1 MRKYIFSLLSALFV
15 VGNNYAAQS
24 DFETHIFGHVSD
36 AKTGEMLPY
45 VNVIVAGTTIG
56 TTTDSTGHY
65 ILNDV
70 PEDEEFTVEVSTLG
84 YNTVTRTLKVSQGE
98 PIEIDF
104 ALTEQQLSLDAVVV
118 SANRNVTTRR
128 EAPSL
133 VSVLDHRL
141 FEVTTS
147 PTIAEG
153 LSFQSGVRVENNC
166 QNCGFTQVRLNGLDG
181 HYSQIL
187 IDSRPVFSAL
197 AGVYGLEHLPSNMI
211 ERIEVVRGGGSA
223 LYGASAI
230 GGTVNIITK
239 EPLHNSGSVSHTLSS
254 IGCTGALDNNTT
266 FNASLVSENNKA
278 GLMIYGQNRR
288 REGYDHDGDGFVE
301 IGEIDGQTIGARS
314 YIKLSPYTK
323 LSLEYHATKEYRR
336 GGDQLN
342 RPPHEA
348 FVAETTD
355 HIINSGG
362 ISVDG
367 TTADSRHKYS
377 AYISA
382 QDVKRDSY
390 YGSYMDP
397 NAYGYTHGFTTVIG
411 GQYMC
416 RFDRFLFLPAE
427 LTAGAE
433 YNLDMMKDTPLGEG
447 YIATNQTVHIYSAYL
462 QNEWKNETW
471 GFLIGGRADK
481 HNLID
486 RVILSPRV
494 NFRYNPTHNINLRA
508 VYSSGFR
515 APQAFDEDL
524 HVTIVGGERTRI
536 VLADDLKEERS
547 HTFSISGDMYHTFN
561 NGVQGNLMVEGFYT
575 ILKDVFTLENTGET
589 TDDGAAT
596 VLERRN
602 GSGAT
607 VMGINLE
614 GRLAFSPWLQLQ
626 LGGTLQRSRYAEPE
640 KWSNDESV
648 PTETRMFRSPDSYA
662 YMTATVTPV
671 RRFDISVTGTY
682 TGPMLVQ
689 HFAGYIEK
697 DIAVMTNPFFDM
709 GLKLSY
715 EFKIYRSIGLQIN
728 GGVKNIFNAY
738 QKDFD
743 QGADRDAGYVYGPSL
758 PRTLFFGAK
767 LTF

>member
-1 MRKYIFSLLSALFV
+1 MKRIISIFLSAISLA
-15 VGNNYAAQS
+15 GNVYAS
-24 DFETHIFGHVSD
+24 DFETHVFGHVADS
-36 AKTGEMLPY
+36 KTGEMLPY
-45 VNVIVAGTTIG
+45 INVTVVGTTIG

-70 PEDEEFTVEVSTLG
+70 PEDVEITIEASAMG
-84 YNTVTRTLKVSQGE
+84 YTTATKSVKLNAGE
-98 PIEIDF
+98 PKEIDF
-104 ALTEQQLSLDAVVV
+104 QITEQQVTLDAVVV

-133 VSVLDHRL
+133 VSVLDSRL
-141 FEVTTS
+141 FDVTTS

-166 QNCGFTQVRLNGLDG
+166 QNCGFNQVRLNGLDG

-239 EPLHNSGSVSHTLSS
+239 EPLYNSGTLTHTLTSV
-254 IGCTGALDNNTT
+254 GCSGSLDNNTT
-266 FNASLVSENNKA
+266 LNASLVTDNRKA

-288 REGYDHDGDGFVE
+288 RTGYDHDGDGFVE
-301 IGEIDGQTIGARS
+301 LGEIDGQTVGARG
-314 YIKLSPYTK
+314 YIKTSQYSK

-336 GGDQLN
+336 GGDQLEL
-342 RPPHEA
+342 PPHQVY
-348 FVAETTD
+348 VAETTD

-362 ISVDG
+362 ITFEG
-367 TTADSRHKYS
+367 TTADTRHRYS
-377 AYISA
+377 VYASA

-390 YGSYMDP
+390 YGGYMDP
-397 NAYGYTHGFTTVIG
+397 NAYGYTHGFTAVG
-411 GQYMC
+411 GAQYMYRC
-416 RFDRFLFLPAE
+416 PKMLFLPAE
-427 LTAGAE
+427 LTVGAE

-447 YIATNQTVHIYSAYL
+447 YEPTNQTIHIYSAYI
-462 QNEWKNETW
+462 QNEWKNDKW

-486 RVILSPRV
+486 HVIFSPRV
-494 NFRYNPTHNINLRA
+494 NFRYNPSHNINIRA

-524 HVTIVGGERTRI
+524 HITIVGGERTRI
-536 VLADDLKEERS
+536 RLADNLKEERS
-547 HTFSISGDMYHTFN
+547 HTFSVSADMYHTFK

-575 ILKDVFTLENTGET
+575 ILDDVFTLEDTGET
-589 TDDGAAT
+589 TDDGTAS

-607 VMGINLE
+607 VMGVNLE
-614 GRLAFSPWLQLQ
+614 ARLAVNPWLQFQ
-626 LGGTLQRSRYAEPE
+626 IGGTLQKSRYKEPE
-640 KWSNDESV
+640 KWSEDESV
-648 PTETRMFRSPDSYA
+648 PAETRMFRSPDSYA

-671 RRFDISVTGTY
+671 RRFDISLTGTY

-689 HFAGYIEK
+689 HFAGWVEK
-697 DIAVMTNPFFDM
+697 DVATVTNAFFDM

-715 EFKIYRSIGLQIN
+715 DFKIYRTIGLQIN
-728 GGVKNIFNAY
+728 AGVKNIFNSY
-738 QKDFD
+738 QRDFD
-743 QGADRDAGYVYGPSL
+743 QGPDRDAGYIYGPSL
-758 PRTLFFGAK
+758 PRSVFVGAK

>member
-1 MRKYIFSLLSALFV
+1 MRKYIFFLLSALFV

-84 YNTVTRTLKVSQGE
+84 YNTVTRALKVSQGE

-288 REGYDHDGDGFVE
+288 RDGYDHDGDGFVE

>member
-494 NFRYNPTHNINLRA
+494 NFRYNPTHNINLRT

-697 DIAVMTNPFFDM
+697 DIAVMTNSFFDM

>member
-1 MRKYIFSLLSALFV
+1 MKRIFTLLLSALCV
-15 VGNNYAAQS
+15 VGSLTAS

-36 AKTGEMLPY
+36 AKSGEMLPY
-45 VNVIVAGTTIG
+45 INVTIVGTTIG

-70 PEDEEFTVEVSTLG
+70 PEDEEFTVEVSAVG
-84 YNTVTRTLKVSQGE
+84 YNTITKTLKVSQGE
-98 PIEIDF
+98 PQEIDF
-104 ALTEQQLSLDAVVV
+104 EITEQQLSLDAVVV
-118 SANRNVTTRR
+118 SANRNVSTRR

-141 FEVTTS
+141 FDVTSS
-147 PTIAEG
+147 PTVAEG

-197 AGVYGLEHLPSNMI
+197 AGVYGLEHLPANMI

-239 EPLHNSGSVSHTLSS
+239 EPLYNSGSVAHTLSS
-254 IGCTGALDNNTT
+254 IGCTGSLDNNTT
-266 FNASLVSENNKA
+266 FNASLVTDNRKA

-288 REGYDHDGDGFVE
+288 RDGYDHDGDGFVE
-301 IGEIDGQTIGARS
+301 IGEINGQTIGARS
-314 YIKLSPYTK
+314 YIKTSAYSK

-348 FVAETTD
+348 YVAETTD

-362 ISVDG
+362 ISFDG
-367 TTADSRHKYS
+367 TTADTRHRYS
-377 AYISA
+377 AYVSA

-397 NAYGYTHGFTTVIG
+397 NAYGYTHGFTAVG
-411 GQYMC
+411 GVQYMYRC
-416 RFDRFLFLPAE
+416 PKMLFMPAE
-427 LTAGAE
+427 LTVGAE
-433 YNLDMMKDTPLGEG
+433 YNLDMMKDTPLAEG
-447 YIATNQTVHIYSAYL
+447 YTATNQTIHIYSLYL

-481 HNLID
+481 HNLIN
-486 RVILSPRV
+486 RVIFSPRV
-494 NFRYNPTHNINLRA
+494 NFRYNPTENINIRA

-524 HVTIVGGERTRI
+524 HVTIVGGARTRI
-536 VLADDLKEERS
+536 ELAEDLKEERS
-547 HTFSISGDMYHTFN
+547 HTFSLSADMYHTFN
-561 NGVQGNLMVEGFYT
+561 NGIQGNLMVEGFYT
-575 ILKDVFTLENTGET
+575 ILKDVFTLEDTGRT

-607 VMGINLE
+607 VMGINIE
-614 GRLAFSPWLQLQ
+614 TRLAFNPWLQLQ
-626 LGGTLQRSRYAEPE
+626 LGGTLQKSRYAEPE
-640 KWSNDESV
+640 KWSEDESV
-648 PTETRMFRSPDSYA
+648 AAESRMFRSPDSYA

-671 RRFDISVTGTY
+671 RRFDISLTGNY
-682 TGPMLVQ
+682 TGRMLVQ
-689 HFAGYIEK
+689 HFAGYVEK
-697 DIAVMTNPFFDM
+697 DVAVLTNAFFDM
-709 GLKLSY
+709 GIKLSY
-715 EFKIYRSIGLQIN
+715 DFKIYRTIGLQIN
-728 GGVKNIFNAY
+728 GGVKNIFNSY
-738 QKDFD
+738 QRDFD

-767 LTF
+767 LSF

>member
-575 ILKDVFTLENTGET
+575 ILKDVFTLENTGDT

>member
-1 MRKYIFSLLSALFV
+1 MKRIFTLLLSALCV
-15 VGNNYAAQS
+15 VGSITAS

-36 AKTGEMLPY
+36 AKSGEMLPY
-45 VNVIVAGTTIG
+45 INVTIVGTTIG

-70 PEDEEFTVEVSTLG
+70 PEDEEFTVEVSAVG
-84 YNTVTRTLKVSQGE
+84 YNTVTKILKVSQGE
-98 PIEIDF
+98 PQEVDF
-104 ALTEQQLSLDAVVV
+104 ELTEQQLSLDAVVV
-118 SANRNVTTRR
+118 SANRNVSTRR

-141 FEVTTS
+141 FDVTSS
-147 PTIAEG
+147 PTVAEG

-187 IDSRPVFSAL
+187 IDSRTVFSAL
-197 AGVYGLEHLPSNMI
+197 AGVYGLEHLPANMI

-239 EPLHNSGSVSHTLSS
+239 EPLYNSGTVAHTLSS
-254 IGCTGALDNNTT
+254 IGCSGSLDNNTT
-266 FNASLVSENNKA
+266 FNASLVTDNRKA

-288 REGYDHDGDGFVE
+288 RGGYDHDGDGFVE

-314 YIKLSPYTK
+314 YIKTSAYSK

-348 FVAETTD
+348 YVAETTD

-362 ISVDG
+362 ISFEG
-367 TTADSRHKYS
+367 TTADTRHRYS
-377 AYISA
+377 VYVSA

-397 NAYGYTHGFTTVIG
+397 NAYGYTHGFTAVG
-411 GQYMC
+411 GAQYMYRC
-416 RFDRFLFLPAE
+416 PKLLFMPAE
-427 LTAGAE
+427 LTVGAE
-433 YNLDMMKDTPLGEG
+433 YNLDTMKDTPLGEG
-447 YIATNQTVHIYSAYL
+447 YTATNQTVHIYSAYL

-481 HNLID
+481 HNLIN
-486 RVILSPRV
+486 RVIFSPRV
-494 NFRYNPTHNINLRA
+494 NFRYNPTENINIRA

-524 HVTIVGGERTRI
+524 HVTIVGGARTRI
-536 VLADDLKEERS
+536 ELAEDLKEERS
-547 HTFSISGDMYHTFN
+547 HTFSLSADMYHTFN

-575 ILKDVFTLENTGET
+575 ILKDVFTLEDTGRT

-607 VMGINLE
+607 VMGINIE
-614 GRLAFSPWLQLQ
+614 TRLAFNPWLQLQ
-626 LGGTLQRSRYAEPE
+626 LGGTLQKSRYAEPE
-640 KWSNDESV
+640 KWSDDQSV
-648 PTETRMFRSPDSYA
+648 PAESRMFRSPDSYA

-671 RRFDISVTGTY
+671 RRFDISLTGTY
-682 TGPMLVQ
+682 TGRMLVQ

-697 DIAVMTNPFFDM
+697 DVAVLTNAFFDM

-715 EFKIYRSIGLQIN
+715 DFKIYRTIGLQIN
-728 GGVKNIFNAY
+728 GGVKNIFNSY
-738 QKDFD
+738 QRDFD

-758 PRTLFFGAK
+758 PRTIFVGAK
-767 LTF
+767 LSF

>member
-1 MRKYIFSLLSALFV
+1 MRKYIFFLLSALFV

-84 YNTVTRTLKVSQGE
+84 YNTVTRALKVSQGE

>member
-1 MRKYIFSLLSALFV
+1 MRKYIFFLLSALFV

-689 HFAGYIEK
+689 HFAGYVEK

-728 GGVKNIFNAY
+728 GGVKNIFNSY

>member
-1 MRKYIFSLLSALFV
+1 MKKIFSLLLSALCL
-15 VGNNYAAQS
+15 VGNAYAS
-24 DFETHIFGHVSD
+24 DYETHIFGHVAD
-36 AKTGEMLPY
+36 AKSGAMLPY
-45 VNVIVAGTTIG
+45 VNVTIIGTTIG
-56 TTTDSTGHY
+56 TTTDSSGHY

-70 PEDEEFTVEVSTLG
+70 PEDEEFKVEVSTIG
-84 YNTVTRTLKVSQGE
+84 YSTVTRTLKVATGVPME
-98 PIEIDF
+98 VDF
-104 ALTEQQLSLDAVVV
+104 ELTEQQMSLDAVVV

-141 FEVTTS
+141 FDVTSS
-147 PTIAEG
+147 PTVAEG

-197 AGVYGLEHLPSNMI
+197 AGVYGLEHLPANMI

-223 LYGASAI
+223 LFGASAI

-239 EPLHNSGSVSHTLSS
+239 EPLYNSGSVAHTLSS
-254 IGCTGALDNNTT
+254 IGCTGSLDNNTT
-266 FNASLVSENNKA
+266 FNASLVTDNNKA

-288 REGYDHDGDGFVE
+288 RDGYDHDGDGFVE

-314 YIKLSPYTK
+314 YIKVSSYSK

-342 RPPHEA
+342 RPPHEVY
-348 FVAETTD
+348 VAETTD

-362 ISVDG
+362 ITYEG
-367 TTADSRHKYS
+367 TTADTRHRYS

-397 NAYGYTHGFTTVIG
+397 NAYGYTHGFTTVVG
-411 GQYMC
+411 GQYMY
-416 RFDRFLFLPAE
+416 RMPKFLFLPAE
-427 LTAGAE
+427 LTVGAE
-433 YNLDMMKDTPLGEG
+433 YNMDMMKDRPLGEG
-447 YIATNQTVHIYSAYL
+447 YTPTNQTIHIYSAYL
-462 QNEWKNETW
+462 QNEWKNDTW
-471 GFLIGGRADK
+471 GFLIGARADK

-486 RVILSPRV
+486 HVIFSPRV
-494 NFRYNPTHNINLRA
+494 NFRYNPTENINIRA

-524 HVTIVGGERTRI
+524 HITIVGGERTRI
-536 VLADDLKEERS
+536 RLADDLKEERS
-547 HTFSISGDMYHTFN
+547 HTFSVSADMYHTFN

-575 ILKDVFTLENTGET
+575 ILDDVFTIEDTGET
-589 TDDGAAT
+589 TDDGTAKI
-596 VLERRN
+596 LERRN

-607 VMGINLE
+607 VMGLNLE
-614 GRLAFSPWLQLQ
+614 ARLAFNPWLQFQ
-626 LGGTLQRSRYAEPE
+626 IGGTLQRSRYKEPE
-640 KWSNDESV
+640 KWSEDESV
-648 PTETRMFRSPDSYA
+648 PAETRMFRSPDSYA

-671 RRFDISVTGTY
+671 RRFDISLTGNY

-689 HFAGYIEK
+689 HFAGWVEK
-697 DIAVMTNPFFDM
+697 DVAVVTNPFLDM
-709 GLKLSY
+709 GIKLSY
-715 EFKIYRSIGLQIN
+715 DFKIYRTIGLQIN
-728 GGVKNIFNAY
+728 GGVKNIFNSY
-738 QKDFD
+738 QRDFD
-743 QGADRDAGYVYGPSL
+743 QGPDRDAGYIYGPSL
-758 PRTLFFGAK
+758 PRTIFVGAK
-767 LTF
+767 LMF

>member
-1 MRKYIFSLLSALFV
+1 MKKILSIILSALCF
-15 VGNNYAAQS
+15 VGNMYAS

-36 AKTGEMLPY
+36 SKTGEMLPFI
-45 VNVIVAGTTIG
+45 NVTVVGTTIG
-56 TTTDSTGHY
+56 TTTDTTGHY

-70 PEDEEFTVEVSTLG
+70 PEDVEITIEVSAMG
-84 YNTVTRTLKVSQGE
+84 YTSATKKVVARNGE
-98 PIEIDF
+98 PMEIDF
-104 ALTEQQLSLDAVVV
+104 QITEQQVTLDAVVV

-133 VSVLDHRL
+133 VSVLDSRL
-141 FEVTTS
+141 FDVTTS
-147 PTIAEG
+147 PTVAEG

-166 QNCGFTQVRLNGLDG
+166 QNCGFNQVRLNGLDG

-239 EPLHNSGSVSHTLSS
+239 EPLYNSGTLTHTLSS
-254 IGCTGALDNNTT
+254 IGCSGSLDNNTT
-266 FNASLVSENNKA
+266 LNASLVTDNRKA

-288 REGYDHDGDGFVE
+288 RTGYDHDGDGFVE
-301 IGEIDGQTIGARS
+301 LGEIDGQTVGARG
-314 YIKLSPYTK
+314 YIKTSNYSK

-336 GGDQLN
+336 GGDQLSL
-342 RPPHEA
+342 PPHQA
-348 FVAETTD
+348 YVAETTD

-362 ISVDG
+362 ITFEG
-367 TTADSRHKYS
+367 TTANTRHRYS
-377 AYISA
+377 VYASA

-397 NAYGYTHGFTTVIG
+397 NAYGYTHGFTAVG
-411 GQYMC
+411 GAQYMYRC
-416 RFDRFLFLPAE
+416 PKMLFLPAE
-427 LTAGAE
+427 LTVGVE

-447 YIATNQTVHIYSAYL
+447 YEPTNQTIHIYSAYL
-462 QNEWKNETW
+462 QNEWKNDKW
-471 GFLIGGRADK
+471 GFLIGGRFDK

-486 RVILSPRV
+486 HVIFSPRV
-494 NFRYNPTHNINLRA
+494 NFRYNPTHNINIRA

-524 HVTIVGGERTRI
+524 HITIVGGERTRI
-536 VLADDLKEERS
+536 RLADDLKEERS
-547 HTFSISGDMYHTFN
+547 HTFSVSADMYHTFK

-575 ILKDVFTLENTGET
+575 ILDDVFTLEDTGET
-589 TDDGAAT
+589 TDDGTAS

-607 VMGINLE
+607 VMGLNLE
-614 GRLAFSPWLQLQ
+614 ARLAFNPWLQFQ
-626 LGGTLQRSRYAEPE
+626 IGGTLQKSRYKEPE
-640 KWSNDESV
+640 KWSEDESV
-648 PTETRMFRSPDSYA
+648 PSETRMFRSPDSYA

-671 RRFDISVTGTY
+671 RRFDIALTGTY
-682 TGPMLVQ
+682 TGRMLVQ
-689 HFAGYIEK
+689 HFAGWVEK
-697 DIAVMTNPFFDM
+697 DVANLTNAFFDM

-715 EFKIYRSIGLQIN
+715 DFKIYRTIGLQIN
-728 GGVKNIFNAY
+728 GGVKNIFNSY
-738 QKDFD
+738 QRDFD
-743 QGADRDAGYVYGPSL
+743 QGPDRDAGYIYGPSL
-758 PRTLFFGAK
+758 PRTIFVGAK
-767 LTF
+767 LSF